1 MNNNHTTIQASCE
14 KPSIHEHKSEQLS
27 DVIEYSE
34 TMLREAEAGN
44 WKNVFTLETQ
54 RSHALKELFT
64 PPFTK
69 KDKDDN
75 NEKILQIL
83 NINKKLEAITSKAR
97 DDIKKQADSINK
109 GRHAVNM
116 YAQNTG

>member
-1 MNNNHTTIQASCE
+1 MVY
-14 KPSIHEHKSEQLS
+14 KYKQLT

-34 TMLREAEAGN
+34 TMLKEAKAGN
-44 WKNVFTLETQ
+44 WKNVFKVEKQ
-54 RSHALKELFT
+54 RSNALKVIFS

-69 KDKDDN
+69 NDKDES

-83 NINKKLEAITSKAR
+83 NINKKLEALTAKAR
-97 DDIKKQADSINK
+97 DDIRNQTGSLNK

>member
-1 MNNNHTTIQASCE
+1 MNDKGKQF
-14 KPSIHEHKSEQLS
+14 S

-34 TMLREAEAGN
+34 TMLEEAEAGN
-44 WKNVFTLETQ
+44 WENVFAVEKQ
-54 RSHALKELFT
+54 RSNTLKKCFS

-69 KDKDDN
+69 NDKEEN

-97 DDIKKQADSINK
+97 DDIRNQAGSINK
-109 GRHAVNM
+109 GRHAVSM
-116 YAQNTG
+116 YAQNAG

>member
-1 MNNNHTTIQASCE
+1 MDYKN
-14 KPSIHEHKSEQLS
+14 KQLT

-34 TMLREAEAGN
+34 TMLEEAEAGN
-44 WKNVFTLETQ
+44 WETVFTVERQ
-54 RSHALKELFT
+54 RSQILKECFS

-69 KDKDDN
+69 NDKDEN

-97 DDIKKQADSINK
+97 DDIRNQAGSINK
-109 GRHAVNM
+109 GRHAVGM
-116 YAQNTG
+116 YAQNAG